1 MSICIYGGEQV
12 GRKRKQTA
20 EEQADD
26 AREKK
31 WGRIER
37 AQDNKNPNTAPCP
50 RCGSTSHSRS
60 SSKSCPYHEKNIE
73 EIIQERFGKDFE
85 RFTRTVSLRG
95 IVRDQYFQRLEGK
108 IQELSEFTR
117 NVVIRVMIFVNFYF
131 VKHAATEIP
140 SYVFSQSFFYSIAQL
155 VLGQTITNNNLQI
168 PANIN
173 ADWDEFKTEYPAA
186 VYPLNGFQGY
196 SASLATACN
205 TLHECYTKMIVENF
219 QNRVESYIVVQLQE
233 LVPVSFYGHS
243 ALYLGAY

>member
-1 MSICIYGGEQV
+1 
-12 GRKRKQTA
+12 
-20 EEQADD
+20 
-26 AREKK
+26 
-31 WGRIER
+31 
-37 AQDNKNPNTAPCP
+37 
-50 RCGSTSHSRS
+50 
-60 SSKSCPYHEKNIE
+60 
-73 EIIQERFGKDFE
+73 
-85 RFTRTVSLRG
+85 
-95 IVRDQYFQRLEGK
+95 
-108 IQELSEFTR
+108 
-117 NVVIRVMIFVNFYF
+117 MIFVNFYF